1 MDFSKTKLNL
11 DNIDI
16 VIYHGG
22 CVDGYG
28 AALAVNQYYKRNNI
42 VKNIIYFPGY
52 FNSPPPNVQNKNV
65 LICDFSYSKDITLNL
80 ISQAQNLLILD
91 HFLEKLLLK
100 PCL

>member
-28 AALAVNQYYKRNNI
+28 AALAVNQYYKKKNI
-42 VKNIIYFPGY
+42 DKNIIYFLC
-52 FNSPPPNVQNKNV
+52 N
-65 LICDFSYSKDITLNL
+65 
-80 ISQAQNLLILD
+80 
-91 HFLEKLLLK
+91 
-100 PCL
+100 